1 MTGTEQF
8 DEPGQFDEP
17 EGKEQG
23 CGLWLLLLGIPLFL
37 LLGCV
42 GICAGIFGWTAYQV
56 YNAPPYKMAMEKV
69 INDPQVK
76 GRLGTPVRVTSH
88 LLSGEI
94 NEENDRGNA
103 NFGFVVE
110 GPRGEARV
118 HAVAQRIDGEW
129 GLTSLTVTYPNGERQ
144 QIDVSD
150 TGGPPEAPRWDPSQ
164 SNGGN
169 SATNT
174 GEGPTRNLDV
184 PLVPENI
191 R

>member
-1 MTGTEQF
+1 MNGTEQF
-8 DEPGQFDEP
+8 DEPGSE
-17 EGKEQG
+17 KQG
-23 CGLWLLLLGIPLFL
+23 CGLWFWLLMIPVVL

-42 GICAGIFGWTAYQV
+42 GICAGRFGLTAYQM
-56 YNAPPYKMAMEKV
+56 YNAPPYKMAKEKA

-76 GRLGTPVRVTSH
+76 ERLGTPVRVTSY
-88 LLSGEI
+88 LPSGEI
-94 NEENDRGNA
+94 NVENDRGNA
-103 NFGFVVE
+103 NLGFVVG
-110 GPRGEARV
+110 GPRGEAQV